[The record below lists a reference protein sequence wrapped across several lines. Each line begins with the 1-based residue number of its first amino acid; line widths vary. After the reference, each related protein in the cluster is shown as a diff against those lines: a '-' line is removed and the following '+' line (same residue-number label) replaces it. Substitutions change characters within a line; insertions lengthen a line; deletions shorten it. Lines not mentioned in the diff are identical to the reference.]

1 MTWEKKSDYVIDKL
15 WGIGKKTSQ
24 KLGKLGIRSFAD
36 VVQMDT
42 EYIAKKV
49 GRPSDEL
56 DISKHIARS
65 YTHDFLE
72 IVTRRDIPIAWKT
85 WGVSL
90 EQGLYLVTS
99 GIRDVGDI
107 REDTEIIT
115 DGLPPRL
122 ISQLKPLKPQTELAL
137 VQSLTSKD
145 ARYLVTRGDFSSL
158 SDLAASSSSEVRN
171 IIDWVPTSRIKTWIE
186 NAKLLLNVNIRDY
199 HKASNLPLKR
209 EIRGVGPEMVAF
221 LYSLGI
227 RHIQDLSEM
236 DDGIREKYFPWIY
249 FPFSQGK
256 CPVWAREHLFIR
268 HLSKLSVSEI
278 RRYSRKPHTN

>member
-1 MTWEKKSDYVIDKL
+1 MTLEKKSDYVIEKL

-56 DISKHIARS
+56 EISKHIARS
-65 YTHDFLE
+65 YTHDFLA
-72 IVTRRDIPIAWKT
+72 IVTERDIPIAQKT

-99 GIRDVGDI
+99 GIRDIGDI
-107 REDTEIIT
+107 REDTEITT
-115 DGLPPRL
+115 DRLPPRL
-122 ISQLKPLKPQTELAL
+122 ISQLEPLKPQTELTL
-137 VQSLTSKD
+137 VRGLTSKH

-158 SDLAASSSSEVRN
+158 SDLAASSSKEVRK

-186 NAKLLLNVNIRDY
+186 NAELLLDVDIRDY
-199 HKASNLPLKR
+199 HKAGNLLLTR
-209 EIRGVGPEMVAF
+209 EIRGIGPEMGAF
-221 LYSLGI
+221 LYSIGI
-227 RHIQDLSEM
+227 RNVQDLSEM
-236 DDGIREKYFPWIY
+236 DDSIREKYFPWIH
-249 FPFSQGK
+249 FPFSQAK
-256 CPVWAREHLFIR
+256 CPTWAREHLYIR
-268 HLSKLSVSEI
+268 YLSQLSASEI
-278 RRYSRKPHTN
+278 CRYARSSYAR